1 MKWRMNFMT
10 GYREIRTISGKK
22 IWTRE
27 TRQEH
32 ADRLI
37 LRAEIILAPIVTIFV
52 FALAAGMIK
61 LG

>member
-1 MKWRMNFMT
+1 MRP
-10 GYREIRTISGKK
+10 YRQIRTITGQRLFV
-22 IWTRE
+22 RE
-27 TRQEH
+27 TRQER

-52 FALAAGMIK
+52 FAVAAGMIK

>member
-1 MKWRMNFMT
+1 MT

-37 LRAEIILAPIVTIFV
+37 LRAEIILAPLIAIFV
-52 FALAAGMIK
+52 FAVAAGMIK

>member
-1 MKWRMNFMT
+1 MRTYRQIRSIT
-10 GYREIRTISGKK
+10 GQK
-22 IWTRE
+22 IFVKE
-27 TRQEH
+27 TRQER

-37 LRAEIILAPIVTIFV
+37 LRVEIFLAPLVTIFI

>member
-1 MKWRMNFMT
+1 MKP
-10 GYREIRTISGKK
+10 YRQIRTITGQKMFV
-22 IWTRE
+22 RE

-37 LRAEIILAPIVTIFV
+37 LRAEIILAPIVTIFI